1 MIGAFPRMRTRVS
14 DIATANPETSYSQ
27 DEMLGLLGLEGD
39 RFAETIF
46 ARGGIEKRHLDVTS
60 DKLATT
66 LQERATGTEQLL
78 VQLATEAIDA
88 LDVDPQEVGTLITA
102 AYYSLGGPTIAHHLV
117 AHYDM
122 DPTTDKYHIAGVG
135 CASAVP
141 LFKLAGQALR
151 DHPDRPVLVVAVD
164 SMSGVMSRI
173 NGSDARPKAVSLSLF
188 ADGCGAAVLRGD
200 DDPAAAGPTVLATRV
215 HQVPGTLDA
224 VHFQHARDDSFF
236 RIGRELPAVAK
247 TLGPLVEDFLAAHGR
262 DRADVAHWLV
272 HPGGRAII
280 DSVQEGVAL
289 SDDDVA
295 VSRDVLARYG
305 NMGTPTSFYVLH
317 ETIAQREPRP
327 GDLGLMITIGPGVT
341 SGFMLLEW

>member
-1 MIGAFPRMRTRVS
+1 MPLRVS

-39 RFAETIF
+39 RFAETVF
-46 ARGGIEKRHLDVTS
+46 ARGGIERRHLDVTP
-60 DKLATT
+60 DKLSAT

-78 VQLATEAIDA
+78 LRLATDAIDA
-88 LDVDPQEVGTLITA
+88 VDIDPQEVGTLITA
-102 AYYSLGGPTIAHHLV
+102 AYYSLCGPTIAHHLV
-117 AHYDM
+117 AHYEM
-122 DPTTDKYHIAGVG
+122 DPTTDKYHVAGVG

-151 DHPDRPVLVVAVD
+151 DHPGKPVLVVAVD

-173 NGSDARPKAVSLSLF
+173 NGSDARAKAVSLSLF
-188 ADGCGAAVLRGD
+188 ADGCAAAVLRDG
-200 DDPAAAGPTVLATRV
+200 DDPAAAGPAVLATRV

-236 RIGRELPAVAK
+236 HIGRELPAVAK
-247 TLGPLVEDFLAAHGR
+247 TLGPLVDQFLAAHGR
-262 DRADVAHWLV
+262 ARADIAHWLV
-272 HPGGRAII
+272 HPGGRAIL

-289 SDDDVA
+289 SDEQIA

-317 ETIAQREPRP
+317 ETIAQRDPRP
-327 GDLGLMITIGPGVT
+327 GDLGLMLTIGPGVT
-341 SGFMLLEW
+341 TGFMLLEW